1 MVTKRSIRSNKI
13 KICSHQTKTDKIVP
27 KLEQR
32 REVEVLPPRPRGFQP
47 GNKTRGQVKPGEVRN
62 PNGGVKPI
70 AAAIRY
76 HLDQPY
82 DGPNKAWKSRGYNN
96 RQVLAIS
103 TTDMAL
109 SGDIRAAEFIADR
122 TEGKVPN
129 PTTLSGPNG
138 GPIDISA
145 MTPEEK
151 AIRIA
156 ELSARML
163 SAGE

>member
-1 MVTKRSIRSNKI
+1 MKK
-13 KICSHQTKTDKIVP
+13 
-27 KLEQR
+27 
-32 REVEVLPPRPRGFQP
+32 
-47 GNKTRGQVKPGEVRN
+47 
-62 PNGGVKPI
+62 
-70 AAAIRY
+70 
-76 HLDQPY
+76 HLAQPY
-82 DGPNKAWKSRGYNN
+82 TGARKDWRAREYSVADALAAKQIEIALDG
-96 RQVLAIS
+96 
-103 TTDMAL
+103 DM
-109 SGDIRAAEFIADR
+109 RAAEEVSNR